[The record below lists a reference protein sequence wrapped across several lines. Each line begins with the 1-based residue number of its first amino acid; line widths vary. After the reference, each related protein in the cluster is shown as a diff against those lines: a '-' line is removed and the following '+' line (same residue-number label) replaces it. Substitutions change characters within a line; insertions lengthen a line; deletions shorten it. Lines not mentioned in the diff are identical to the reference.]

1 MNNDECSQIEEQIPN
16 MFEIRR
22 KTWTIAPEKME
33 NRDFAAAC
41 SLPLSKCVS
50 ASVLLFKL
58 QLEDA

>member
-33 NRDFAAAC
+33 NRDFARWLVA
-41 SLPLSKCVS
+41 S
-50 ASVLLFKL
+50 AEMCFCLCADV
-58 QLEDA
+58 